1 MSEPQTPLPAKL
13 LVSIIF
19 RNEAKQ
25 GKKDLFAN
33 VRDLLVR
40 EFGFLDYQIP
50 LLQFQHTAYYS
61 SEMGDSLQRR
71 FVAFQ
76 QLVDRDRL
84 ADIKLFTNRVEKQ
97 FLDLRGGRRVNI
109 DPGLLSLENLVLA
122 TGKNFTHRIYL
133 QQGIFAE
140 VTLIFQKG
148 KFVTLPWT
156 YPDYASEEITAILG
170 HIRTRL
176 GADLKNRPVS

>member
-13 LVSIIF
+13 FVSIIL
-19 RNEAKQ
+19 RNEKKQ
-25 GKKDLFAN
+25 GEKDLFAN
-33 VRDLLVR
+33 VRDLLAR
-40 EFGFLDYQIP
+40 EFGPHDYQSP
-50 LLQFQHTAYYS
+50 LLQFRHTPYYK

-84 ADIKLFTNRVEKQ
+84 VDIKLITNRVEKQ
-97 FLDLRGGRRVNI
+97 FLDQKGGRRVNI

-133 QQGIFAE
+133 QKGIFAE

-156 YPDYASEEITAILG
+156 YPDYASEEITAILT

-176 GADLKNRPVS
+176 GADLKNRPAA

>member
-1 MSEPQTPLPAKL
+1 MSEPQKPLPAKL
-13 LVSIIF
+13 LASIIL
-19 RNEAKQ
+19 RAEEKQ
-25 GKKDLFAN
+25 EEKDLFN
-33 VRDLLVR
+33 KVHDLLVQ
-40 EFGFLDYQIP
+40 EFGPLDYQSP

-61 SEMGDSLQRR
+61 SEMGEPLQRR
-71 FVAFQ
+71 FVTFQ

-84 ADIKLFTNRVEKQ
+84 AEIKLFTNQVEKQ
-97 FLDLRGGRRVNI
+97 FLDPQRGRRVNI

-156 YPDYASEEITAILG
+156 YPDYASEEITAILSQ
-170 HIRTRL
+170 IRTQL
-176 GADLKNRPVS
+176 GADLKNRPAS